1 MVTHT
6 ASRSGHTTQSAARE
20 LKAML
25 RLIEDL
31 GYEVQ
36 ASPTGDWTVATRD
49 DRGDRTVI
57 GVDSAQEVATAAR
70 QLAGS
75 LQVDHHLAKLD
86 VLA

>member
-6 ASRSGHTTQSAARE
+6 SSRSGHTTQSAARE

-36 ASPTGDWTVATRD
+36 TSPTGDWTVATRD

-57 GVDSAQEVATAAR
+57 GIDSAQEVATAAR
-70 QLAGS
+70 SLAES
-75 LQVDHHLAKLD
+75 FQVDRPLAMLD
-86 VLA
+86 ILA